1 MGIYLNP
8 GNRAFQESV
17 NSKIYVDKTGLLEF
31 TNSVIETEDKY
42 ICVSRPR
49 RFGKSMAV
57 KMLAAYYDRTC
68 DSHSLFDGLKISST
82 GEYEK
87 RMNCSDVICL
97 DISWFRVNAGNAE
110 LVVPMLQDAVIRE
123 LRERYPGCISQEE
136 KSLPV
141 ALAEVNE
148 QTGAR
153 FVIIIDEWDCLF
165 REDKMDKRSQE
176 NYIEL
181 LRGLFKGGP
190 AQRFISLAYLTGI
203 LPIKKYGTQS
213 ALNNFKEYTM
223 VRPKVLAEYVGFTE
237 SEVRQL
243 CQRYDMD
250 FEETR
255 RWYDG
260 YCFSGVPAV
269 YSPNSVVEA
278 MNNREFGNYWTETE
292 TYEDLKTYIEMD
304 FDGLKGN
311 IITMLGGGKCRVN
324 TRRFQNDLTEI
335 NSRDDVLTLLV
346 HLGYLAYTPEESEVF
361 IPNQEVA
368 DEFENAVEDG
378 GWAEIA
384 ATLRNSE
391 ELLRATLEGN
401 AEIVAERLEEAHMSN
416 ASVLA
421 YNNELSLS

>member
-1 MGIYLNP
+1 M
-8 GNRAFQESV
+8 
-17 NSKIYVDKTGLLEF
+17 
-31 TNSVIETEDKY
+31 
-42 ICVSRPR
+42 
-49 RFGKSMAV
+49 
-57 KMLAAYYDRTC
+57 
-68 DSHSLFDGLKISST
+68 
-82 GEYEK
+82 
-87 RMNCSDVICL
+87 DV
-97 DISWFRVNAGNAE
+97 
-110 LVVPMLQDAVIRE
+110 
-123 LRERYPGCISQEE
+123 
-136 KSLPV
+136 
-141 ALAEVNE
+141 
-148 QTGAR
+148 
-153 FVIIIDEWDCLF
+153 
-165 REDKMDKRSQE
+165 
-176 NYIEL
+176 
-181 LRGLFKGGP
+181 
-190 AQRFISLAYLTGI
+190 
-203 LPIKKYGTQS
+203 
-213 ALNNFKEYTM
+213 
-223 VRPKVLAEYVGFTE
+223 
-237 SEVRQL
+237 
-243 CQRYDMD
+243 
-250 FEETR
+250 EETR

-260 YCFSGVPAV
+260 YCCSGVPAV